1 MLMPSPQKIKGSS
14 FEREVATF
22 LSKLYQESFIRAPGS
37 GAYVGGKNQSRKEF
51 LHEGQVRSFKGDIVP
66 GQSFPR
72 FNAECK
78 SYNDFPFHLVLTGD
92 CKILNSW
99 IDQLMT
105 VSEIND
111 INVLFMKFNR
121 KGKFVAVQCGP
132 TWVTDNFMY
141 YSSKFGDWLLIEF
154 EDFFKHNKDLLKK
167 YSAQSDNTSKK
178 ENILTIK
185 V

>member
-1 MLMPSPQKIKGSS
+1 MNI
-14 FEREVATF
+14 
-22 LSKLYQESFIRAPGS
+22 
-37 GAYVGGKNQSRKEF
+37 
-51 LHEGQVRSFKGDIVP
+51 
-66 GQSFPR
+66 
-72 FNAECK
+72 
-78 SYNDFPFHLVLTGD
+78 
-92 CKILNSW
+92 
-99 IDQLMT
+99 
-105 VSEIND
+105 
-111 INVLFMKFNR
+111 LFMKFNR

-178 ENILTIK
+178 ENILTIN